1 MNRDDQRVHLP
12 RHLFAIRWWL
22 GFAFAAVAALTAIT
36 VMSVQNARSEHAFHK
51 YSEAIAVG
59 RSVMAAEALQHDAT
73 VADVRRHAAALSA
86 RHVVRLFVL
95 DAHGRLLTAPASL
108 GVAWTSVPNHAGAVQ
123 SVLSGKRY
131 IHGRS
136 DGSQFVVGL
145 RIHQG
150 AGAVLVTFSRQ
161 RGLAAALG
169 IIQAEFLPAALLAL
183 AVGAI
188 LGLLVATPI
197 ARRLRRIADAA
208 RAIGAGDFTVRAR
221 GRFPDEVGSLALSVE
236 RMRSQLETS
245 FLALERDRD
254 RLERLLDRL
263 NDGVLV
269 VNRELEIEFANG
281 RARDLL
287 GVTGRLEGDA
297 LRTFALDLF
306 GAGVPN
312 DLRLTAD
319 RQVLEVSGIPPGDGG
334 ESAVVV
340 VHDRSQKERNEQV
353 QREFAT
359 NAAHELRTPL
369 ASIVTAV
376 EMLQTGA
383 KDEAE
388 PRDRFLDVIATEAAR
403 LTRLTRA
410 LLALARADAGDE
422 VPRRG
427 CVPVAPLLDQVA
439 SALRARPGVRIAVDC
454 PGALA
459 VLGDSN
465 LLEQAL
471 SSVASN
477 AIQHTESGSVT
488 IRGRGDNGS
497 VVIEV
502 ADTGPGIPLGERGRV
517 FERFYRA
524 GDREDG
530 FGLGL
535 SIARNAVGALGGEIA
550 LDSQVGVGT
559 IVRITL
565 ERAEITA

>member
-1 MNRDDQRVHLP
+1 LNRDDQRVHLP

>member
-1 MNRDDQRVHLP
+1 MHLP

-36 VMSVQNARSEHAFHK
+36 VMSVQNARSERAFHK
-51 YSEAIAVG
+51 YSQALAVG

-73 VADVRRHAAALSA
+73 VANVRRHAAALSA
-86 RHVVRLFVL
+86 RRVVRIFVF

-108 GVAWTSVPNHAGAVQ
+108 GVPWTSVPNHAAAVQ

-459 VLGDSN
+459 ILGDSN

-535 SIARNAVGALGGEIA
+535 SIARNAVRALGGEIA